1 MIRTGSR
8 IALFAL
14 LATCSGCG
22 SSPPPS
28 PPIAPAA
35 TPTAPVAAAPQAPV
49 ATPVAAPVEAPAEDD
64 APLPT
69 ISLGGSKSP
78 TTGSSATK
86 TTSPTAAA
94 AVSTVQNRRKVVAAM
109 NALQVMLGSW
119 KGTTNKEFGEF
130 KALENPSWVW
140 DFRSQPGQP
149 ALMLKSEKSQYVT
162 EARLTYLT
170 DRDIYQMTAKDK
182 EGQTHTLEGQFAAP
196 VEEFEGDDRRVHRK
210 YKLLLTEVG
219 DAKDALQLILNQQD
233 NNRYLLEV
241 ERKRGNRFMRVDTI
255 GSQRDGSSFASN
267 DSDYKDRTCV
277 ISAGLGTTQVSFN
290 GKSYW
295 VCCSG
300 CKAAFDED
308 PARWVAE
315 FEAKQKEKAQG
326 QPGS

>member
-1 MIRTGSR
+1 MSR
-8 IALFAL
+8 RRLSWIPL
-14 LATCSGCG
+14 LLSLGCG
-22 SSPPPS
+22 SAPPPA
-28 PPIAPAA
+28 PPVAP
-35 TPTAPVAAAPQAPV
+35 PPVAPVVAAPQAPV
-49 ATPVAAPVEAPAEDD
+49 AAPAAAPVEAPPEED
-64 APLPT
+64 APIPT
-69 ISLGGSKSP
+69 ISLGGGKSP
-78 TTGSSATK
+78 TMGAAATPSA
-86 TTSPTAAA
+86 SPTATA
-94 AVSTVQNRRKVVAAM
+94 AVNSVQNRRKVVAAM

-130 KALENPSWVW
+130 KALESPSWVW

-149 ALMLKSEKSQYVT
+149 ALILKSEKSQYIT

-170 DRDIYQMTAKDK
+170 DRDTYQMTAKDK
-182 EGQTHTLEGQFAAP
+182 EGQTHTLEGQFAEP

-241 ERKRGNRFMRVDTI
+241 ERKRGSKFTRVDTV
-255 GSQRDGSSFASN
+255 GTQRDGSSFALN
-267 DSDYKDRTCV
+267 DTDYKDRTCV
-277 ISAGLGTTQVSFN
+277 ISAGLGTSQVSFN

>member
-1 MIRTGSR
+1 MSR
-8 IALFAL
+8 RRLSWIPL
-14 LATCSGCG
+14 LLSLGCG
-22 SSPPPS
+22 SSPPPPA
-28 PPIAPAA
+28 PPVAPPAV
-35 TPTAPVAAAPQAPV
+35 APVVAAPQAPV
-49 ATPVAAPVEAPAEDD
+49 AAPAAAPVEAPPEED
-64 APLPT
+64 APIPT
-69 ISLGGSKSP
+69 ISLGGGKSANMGASTA
-78 TTGSSATK
+78 TTS
-86 TTSPTAAA
+86 SPTATA
-94 AVSTVQNRRKVVAAM
+94 AVNSVQNRRKIVAAM

-130 KALENPSWVW
+130 KALESPNWVW

-149 ALMLKSEKSQYVT
+149 ALVLKSEKSQYVT
-162 EARLTYLT
+162 EGRLTYLT
-170 DRDIYQMTAKDK
+170 DRDTYQMTVKDK
-182 EGQTHTLEGQFAAP
+182 EGQTRTLEGQFSEP

-241 ERKRGNRFMRVDTI
+241 ERKRGTKFTRVDTV
-255 GSQRDGSSFASN
+255 GTQRDGSSFALN
-267 DSDYKDRTCV
+267 DTDYKDRTCV
-277 ISAGLGTTQVSFN
+277 ISAGLGTTQVSYN

-315 FEAKQKEKAQG
+315 FEAKQKDKAQG